1 MSVHSRY
8 KHETGDLGTRERS
21 LYMHFICPEASG
33 YHLSNEPVNTSMWIA
48 YGDIELFFKEISD
61 LEARSRENDRAK

>member
-8 KHETGDLGTRERS
+8 KHETDDLGTRESS

-33 YHLSNEPVNTSMWIA
+33 YHLSNEPVNTPMWIA
-48 YGDIELFFKEISD
+48 YSDIELF
-61 LEARSRENDRAK
+61 